1 MTRYIDKLVGK
12 PELRLGNGAIW
23 NFGVES
29 DILAWTGLQ
38 LRTLA
43 FQQHLVITVALDV
56 CETRI
61 YCMFWIISESTEMSI
76 PKTTQSNRPDALA
89 KQTPIVVPATQ
100 QLLTRY
106 VKSPK

>member
-61 YCMFWIISESTEMSI
+61 YCMFWIISESDVYSENNTI
-76 PKTTQSNRPDALA
+76 
-89 KQTPIVVPATQ
+89 KQARRSCQTNTYSSASHAAIT
-100 QLLTRY
+100 TRY